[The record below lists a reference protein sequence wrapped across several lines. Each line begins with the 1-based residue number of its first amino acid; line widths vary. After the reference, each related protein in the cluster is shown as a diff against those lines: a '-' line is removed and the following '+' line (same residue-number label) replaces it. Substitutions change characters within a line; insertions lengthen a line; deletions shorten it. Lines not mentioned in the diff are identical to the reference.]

1 MKQKHKVPLSQS
13 KLRSLPIITL
23 IVSAILW
30 LVAAILPVYSGTGPN
45 GHETIY
51 MGMTCFTLGLF
62 SLALHPVFFVVWSS
76 NIVSWVALWLLFSKK
91 YKDSLVLAIVAAV
104 CSLGSLLITSIP
116 YHGDGSQ
123 SLSVT
128 MGIGG
133 YLWIASVFT
142 ILCGAII
149 SFVKFSKLKE
159 VSMSAAPGTA
169 LDLQP
174 DIQDSSAD
182 TRPRE

>member
-1 MKQKHKVPLSQS
+1 MNQKHKIRLVQS
-13 KLRSLPIITL
+13 KQRLLSTITL
-23 IVSAILW
+23 IISTALW
-30 LVAAILPVYSGTGPN
+30 LIAAILPVFSGITPNGYESSYSG
-45 GHETIY
+45 
-51 MGMTCFTLGLF
+51 MACFFWGLF
-62 SLALHPVFFVVWSS
+62 SLALHPVFFVIWSS

-128 MGIGG
+128 MGLGG
-133 YLWIASVFT
+133 YLWMASVFT

-149 SFVKFSKLKE
+149 SFVKFSKQKE
-159 VSMSAAPGTA
+159 VSVNGNPEKAPDPQSDT
-169 LDLQP
+169 QE
-174 DIQDSSAD
+174 SSVD
-182 TRPRE
+182 TIPRE